1 MPENKTDLMTAL
13 IQEHVA
19 TYVDANQLELTEDQT
34 RRAIDG
40 VGFWLKDALD
50 DAVSDAVSS
59 AQD

>member
-19 TYVDANQLELTEDQT
+19 TYVNANQLELTEEQT
-34 RRAIDG
+34 KRAING
-40 VGFWLKDALD
+40 VNFWLTDALN
-50 DAVSDAVSS
+50 DAVSDAVTS